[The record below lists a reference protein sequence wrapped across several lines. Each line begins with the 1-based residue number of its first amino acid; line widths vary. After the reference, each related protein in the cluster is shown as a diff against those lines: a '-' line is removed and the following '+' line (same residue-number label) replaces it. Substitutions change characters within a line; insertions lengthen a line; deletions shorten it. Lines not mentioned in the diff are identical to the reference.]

1 MDTMT
6 IAIAGVAAL
15 AILLIAAGI
24 ATSGGGSGIS
34 ARLERYAAGRDNK
47 PAATGKGGLADLLQQ
62 SAAKIG
68 RAHV

>member
-1 MDTMT
+1 MT

-34 ARLERYAAGRDNK
+34 ARLER
-47 PAATGKGGLADLLQQ
+47 
-62 SAAKIG
+62 
-68 RAHV
+68 